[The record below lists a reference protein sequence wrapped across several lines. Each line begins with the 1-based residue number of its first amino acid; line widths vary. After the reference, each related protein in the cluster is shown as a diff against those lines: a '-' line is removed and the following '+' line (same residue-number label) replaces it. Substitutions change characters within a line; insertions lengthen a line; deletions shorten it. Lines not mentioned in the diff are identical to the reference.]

1 MSLFDAPAFV
11 SRPASEA
18 RARREAF
25 TGKWT
30 ERRNLC
36 MTFLLGSGQFGS
48 TWKEVADGIG
58 GHHGQVSSVLS
69 SLHGGGFVFALREM
83 RDGCH
88 PYLHFSQR
96 INFTDEQVFDSPTST
111 KAGRVKQINE
121 LFQQQIRTAL
131 AIALEDEQEPEAMR
145 GLIDSIV
152 LSVEWLDHALGDE
165 DGE

>member
-25 TGKWT
+25 SGKWS

-36 MTFLLGSGQFGS
+36 MTFLLGSGQHGS
-48 TWKEVADGIG
+48 TWKQVADGIG

-69 SLHGGGFVFALREM
+69 SLHASGFVFTLREM

-88 PYLHFSQR
+88 PYLHYTQR
-96 INFTDEQVFDSPTST
+96 QYFTDEQVFDSPTTT
-111 KAGRVKQINE
+111 KAGRNKQIND
-121 LFQQQIRTAL
+121 LFQQQVRSAL
-131 AIALEDEQEPEAMR
+131 QIALSYENETEAMR

-152 LSVEWLDHALGDE
+152 LSVEWLDNALE
-165 DGE
+165 NNDGE